1 LAAGANSDHS
11 CFLSIQKI
19 LTSAALE
26 LVLEARPPAM
36 HLSSISFSLAL
47 NSTFR
52 DMSFSFLEI
61 GKIGGGGAGQQ
72 KGGKGEYNSNELT
85 VHKSKHKI

>member
-1 LAAGANSDHS
+1 
-11 CFLSIQKI
+11 
-19 LTSAALE
+19 
-26 LVLEARPPAM
+26 
-36 HLSSISFSLAL
+36 
-47 NSTFR
+47 
-52 DMSFSFLEI
+52 MSFSFLEI